1 MRFAPDSRTIKV
13 AKIVAVVAGALGV
26 LLAIAAPFLPVSY
39 TKSELQWPQGQAGAG
54 SAASGPNEA
63 GAGSA
68 ASGPNEAGAGS
79 AASGPNG
86 AGVVQNVAAP
96 NVSYAPVSMDISVPC
111 RLAAD
116 LPPAGGVLLSTV
128 PENGAQAGTVGL
140 FVRATHDRLLV
151 TQRNAVLLNVPR
163 AAAQQNAQCRVVIHA
178 DTTGSRGAVE
188 GVDPGAGTQSFRLDD
203 PNARPQ
209 IIGVYTD
216 LPKDVST
223 EGLSY
228 RSAIDTRFISSP
240 TTFKGAL
247 LILGV
252 ISTIISMIALA
263 VLDARDGRRLR
274 RMVRAGA
281 QRWWRI
287 KPLDVVVT
295 GVLLVWLFV
304 GGNTADDGYQVTVG
318 RVAPGAGYLDNYYR
332 YFGAPQDP
340 FGWHYRY
347 LALWMQVS
355 TATPWL
361 RVLPLLF
368 ALAGWF
374 LISRAALPRLGRAVR
389 SSNAARWTAALGFLV
404 VWLAFNNGLRV
415 EPALSVGILLTWV
428 LVERSIATGRLFPLT
443 LAVLSAAFTLT
454 IHPAGAIAI
463 LPLLAALRPLLRRL
477 RRRARRDG
485 LLPLVMPIL
494 AAGLAV
500 LFEIFADQPLA
511 AIREGIK
518 VQGIVGPTNEWW
530 TEAMRYYILLNP
542 TPDGS
547 IARRVGIF
555 VTFLSVAVIV
565 LTLLSKR
572 RVPGVP
578 SAPLWR
584 LVAVT
589 SGAVAVLAFVPTKAT
604 HQMGAFACLT
614 GVLAAAATVFLQ
626 PSVMRRRCNR
636 TFIAAAAA
644 YALAVAFAG
653 RNQWWYVGS
662 YGIPWADDTPNVA
675 GIELFVP
682 ILAVAVLL
690 TLYGVWQ
697 YYRDD
702 QRAQRGEP
710 VAVQT
715 DSGRS
720 IVQRMPTYSLAIIS
734 TVVLLFNFV
743 SFAKAAQ
750 TQQDSWS
757 WTSSNI
763 DALRG
768 NPCALADAVMVEGD
782 PNKGLLAPAEVAGQ
796 NNPSPGATLAGQ
808 GMTGFDPN
816 GVSTQLE
823 SEADSGEDSSADSDK
838 SSPGLDRSQT
848 DPSSAQEEPSGS
860 AGAAD
865 TGGGTT
871 ATEGVN
877 GSSVRLPFGLDQ
889 RRVPVL
895 GTYQSPSGRGHL
907 TSDWYQLPPRSDDA
921 PLVTMSVAGK
931 IEYVDHLAVTHP
943 GQKVRLEFGRVEPD
957 GRVSTVASV
966 VPLGID
972 TDPEWRNLRVPLDQ
986 VPPRAT
992 VTRIVADDTSTDSQQ
1007 WLAVTPP
1014 RVTEMT
1020 TLNSLV
1026 GSDDPVL
1033 LDWEVALAFPCQRP
1047 AAAVNGVLETP
1058 MWRVTPDAEG
1068 ERVNSRRW
1076 MAGDYGGP
1084 LGIVENELRPVV
1096 LPSYLRNSWARD
1108 WGSLQRLVPLKPQVE
1123 AELKITD
1130 DVHGGLWTPG
1140 PMRAIKN

>member
-1 MRFAPDSRTIKV
+1 MTEPTSREKAAQPMRSAPDSRTIRI
-13 AKIVAVVAGALGV
+13 AKIVAIVAGALGV
-26 LLAIAAPFLPVSY
+26 LLAIAAPFLPVTY
-39 TKSELQWPQGQAGAG
+39 TKTELQWPQP
-54 SAASGPNEA
+54 SNP
-63 GAGSA
+63 
-68 ASGPNEAGAGS
+68 
-79 AASGPNG
+79 
-86 AGVVQNVAAP
+86 VVENVAAP

-116 LPPAGGVLLSTV
+116 LPPSGGVLLSTV
-128 PENGAQAGTVGL
+128 PENGAEAGTVGL

-163 AAAQQNAQCRVVIHA
+163 ADAQQNAQCRVVIHA
-178 DTTGSRGAVE
+178 DTSGSRGEVE
-188 GVDPGAGTQSFRLDD
+188 GVDPDAGTQSFRLDD

-228 RSAIDTRFISSP
+228 RSTIDTRFISSP
-240 TTFKGAL
+240 TTLKGAL

-252 ISTIISMIALA
+252 ISTIVSMIALA

-274 RMVRAGA
+274 RMVRAGRD
-281 QRWWRI
+281 RWWRL

-295 GVLLVWLFV
+295 GVLVVWLFV

-428 LVERSIATGRLFPLT
+428 LVERSIATGRFFPLT
-443 LAVLSAAFTLT
+443 LAVLAAAFTLT
-454 IHPAGAIAI
+454 IHPAGAIAV
-463 LPLLAALRPLLRRL
+463 LPLLAAVRPLLRRL
-477 RRRARRDG
+477 RRRRVRDG
-485 LLPLVMPIL
+485 LLPLLMPVL

-500 LFEIFADQPLA
+500 LFEIFADQSLA

-555 VTFLSVAVIV
+555 VTILSVGIIV

-584 LVAVT
+584 LIAVT

-675 GIELFVP
+675 GVGLFVP
-682 ILAVAVLL
+682 ILVVAVLL

-702 QRAQRGEP
+702 QLEQRGES
-710 VAVQT
+710 VAGPA
-715 DSGRS
+715 DSGGS
-720 IVQRMPTYSLAIIS
+720 IFARMPTYSLAIIS
-734 TVVLLFNFV
+734 TVILLFNFV
-743 SFAKAAQ
+743 SFAKAAR

-768 NPCALADAVMVEGD
+768 SPCALADAVMVEAD
-782 PNKGLLAPAEVAGQ
+782 PNTGLLAPAGVAGQ
-796 NNPSPGATLAGQ
+796 NNPSAGAALAGR
-808 GMTGFDPN
+808 GMSGFDPD
-816 GVSTQLE
+816 GVSTDLE
-823 SEADSGEDSSADSDK
+823 SDADSGGGSSDADADK
-838 SSPGLDRSQT
+838 SSTELDRSQS
-848 DPSSAQEEPSGS
+848 DPTSAQEEPSGS

-871 ATEGVN
+871 ATQGVN

-895 GTYQSPSGRGHL
+895 GSYGSPSGRAHL
-907 TSDWYQLPPRSDDA
+907 TSDWYQLPARSDDA
-921 PLVTMSVAGK
+921 PLLTMSVAGK
-931 IEYVDHLAVTHP
+931 VEYVDHLAVTHP
-943 GQKVRLEFGRVEPD
+943 GQKLRLEFGRVEPD
-957 GRVSTVASV
+957 GRVTTVASV

-972 TDPEWRNLRVPLDQ
+972 TDPEWRNMRVPLDQ

-1007 WLAVTPP
+1007 WLAMTPP
-1014 RVTEMT
+1014 RVTKMV

-1058 MWRVTPDAEG
+1058 KWRVTPDAEG

-1084 LGIVENELRPVV
+1084 LGIVENELRPIV
-1096 LPSYLRNSWARD
+1096 LPTYLRNGWARD
-1108 WGSLQRLVPLKPQVE
+1108 WGSLQRLVPLKPQVD
-1123 AELKITD
+1123 AELKVTG
-1130 DVHGGLWTPG
+1130 DVHGGTWTPG